1 MKNGANAVQDQRD
14 PAAFPFTNLAALRQ
28 DQRLNLAPA
37 NIGPCRAVK
46 NRFERGAMLAV
57 HRQTDSV

>member
-1 MKNGANAVQDQRD
+1 
-14 PAAFPFTNLAALRQ
+14 
-28 DQRLNLAPA
+28 LAPA